1 MDSAHSHA
9 RRTRA
14 PRDAARPRQRPRR
27 IATKTT
33 AARIRWDRVGRVAL
47 LVAFC
52 VVLGI
57 WVQDGLQ
64 WIRAKQ
70 ASDAQQ
76 AIVARLSRDN
86 AALQR
91 QERSLQNPATIERDA
106 RALGMVQAGERPYV
120 VTGLAA
126 GSH

>member
-1 MDSAHSHA
+1 M
-9 RRTRA
+9 
-14 PRDAARPRQRPRR
+14 
-27 IATKTT
+27 
-33 AARIRWDRVGRVAL
+33 
-47 LVAFC
+47 AFC

-64 WIRAKQ
+64 WIRAKR

-76 AIVARLSRDN
+76 AIVTRLQHDN

-91 QERSLQNPATIERDA
+91 HERALQNPATIQRQA

-120 VTGLAA
+120 VTGLPA
-126 GSH
+126 GSR